1 MLNRCDYKS
10 NKIQQMNK
18 IYFFTGLFV
27 SLFLYGCSDETERY
41 FVSSYQNVNWERIDY
56 FDMQIHVHPGI
67 GDEQYDPHLTIDR
80 YYEEGFKI
88 LAFTPHD
95 YDVPDDYIDH
105 IYPWTELAN
114 IYEVIKDIQNPTEG
128 YKTYKEI
135 ANEPFQNRDPVEL
148 GMVSVQGSEI
158 SGPHHIN
165 NLFSSFSEG
174 ENHERLTIQK
184 IEENGGIAFFNH
196 PGRYTDRWSLT
207 PYWYVDKYLRFD
219 VMIGQSIY
227 NRIDSH
233 PEDRVLFDKV
243 VHLLGPERPIWLYG
257 EDDMHHEGTL
267 GWNRNVI
274 LLENFEP
281 GSMHP
286 DIQDGS
292 APDVKRAL
300 MNGEFYFWKPSEQ
313 YNRRAFDIKDLT
325 VTDQVVEI
333 TINKP
338 DLIRQVKWRTHNP
351 ELDETV
357 TLHSDLTLSM
367 HDVPLYAN
375 FVRAEIIGEEGKIYT
390 QPIYINFK

>member
-1 MLNRCDYKS
+1 M
-10 NKIQQMNK
+10 KI
-18 IYFFTGLFV
+18 
-27 SLFLYGCSDETERY
+27 LFLKSVLILLILITSCSTNPNRS
-41 FVSSYQNVNWERIDY
+41 FVSSYQDVNWDRIGY
-56 FDMQIHVHPGI
+56 YDMQIHVHPGI
-67 GDEQYDPHLTIDR
+67 GDEEYDPHQTIDR

-114 IYEVIKDIQNPTEG
+114 IYEVIKNVQNPTED
-128 YKTYKEI
+128 YKTYEEI
-135 ANEPFQNRDPVEL
+135 ANEPFENRDPVEL

-165 NLFSSFSEG
+165 NLFSSFSAG

-184 IEENGGIAFFNH
+184 IEEYGGIAFFNH
-196 PGRYTDRWSLT
+196 PGRYTDRWDLT

-219 VMIGQSIY
+219 VMVGQSIY
-227 NRIDSH
+227 NRIDRH
-233 PEDRVLFDKV
+233 PEDRPLFDKIA
-243 VHLLGPERPIWLYG
+243 HLLGPERPIWLYG

-267 GWNRNVI
+267 AWNRNVI

-292 APDVKRAL
+292 APDVKNAL
-300 MNGEFYFWKPSEQ
+300 INGEFYFWKPSEQ
-313 YNRRAFDIKDLT
+313 YNRRAFDIAELMVSDKSVKLT
-325 VTDQVVEI
+325 ID
-333 TINKP
+333 KP
-338 DLIRQVKWRTHNP
+338 ELVQEVKWRTHNP

-357 TLHSDLTLSM
+357 TIHSDLSLSM
-367 HDVPLYAN
+367 SDVPEYAN
-375 FVRAEIIGEEGKIYT
+375 FVRAEIIGEDGKIYT
-390 QPIYINFK
+390 QPIYIEKQ